1 MGWIW
6 RKKAEATKPGFRSV
20 KVDAGQGEQGPRA
33 SKRRG
38 ELALQV
44 SVSEVSGS
52 FDAENVLQDAGRAQA
67 STKAFDYIE
76 TLSVGTTSWPIASSA
91 PLPIRLCSLL

>member
-33 SKRRG
+33 SKRRRG
-38 ELALQV
+38 ELALQA
-44 SVSEVSGS
+44 SEGEVSGS
-52 FDAENVLQDAGRAQA
+52 FDAENVLQDAGVAQA
-67 STKAFDYIE
+67 STTPST
-76 TLSVGTTSWPIASSA
+76 TLK
-91 PLPIRLCSLL
+91 R